1 MNTSTSRARQTKKAP
16 AAPATEHRDDARRPT
31 KRDRV
36 LALLERPEGAS
47 VEAIVDTTGWLPHTV
62 RAFLTGLRKQGRVLE
77 RTRTKDGPG
86 TYRIAGEVDPAP
98 ATTAA
103 GH

>member
-1 MNTSTSRARQTKKAP
+1 MNTSTSSARQTRKVP
-16 AAPATEHRDDARRPT
+16 AAPPPEHQEDPRRPT

-62 RAFLTGLRKQGRVLE
+62 RAFLTGLRKQGRMLE

-86 TYRIAGEVDPAP
+86 TYRIAGEVDPTP
-98 ATTAA
+98 ATPTA